1 MSTAQIFIEGSWQS
15 SAGSRTFQAVDPR
28 TGESFGDAFPVSTWD
43 DLEKVLAAAAA
54 CDRTTRDWTGDR
66 FAALLDAYAEE
77 LEARR
82 EEIVKLAS
90 QETALPVSPRLN
102 DAEFPRTVNQLKT
115 AAGEARDG
123 GWSNPIIDSDNNIR
137 SMYRSIGPVFVIGPN
152 NFPLAFNGISGGD
165 FAAAIAA
172 GNPVIAKAHPAHPGT
187 SRLLAECIEKALN
200 KTGFPA
206 GFVQMIYDVA
216 PEDGLRM
223 IRDPRLAAVGFT
235 GSQKA
240 GVAIK
245 EAADALG
252 KPVYVEMSSINPVF
266 ILPGYLEDS
275 GENLVNEFS
284 TSCLMGSGQFC
295 TNPGLVV
302 LPPGDD
308 APRWIDAVRGRFAEA
323 AANPLLAAGVKS
335 SLLDSVQRLVKAGA
349 ELLTGGQA
357 ADSSGFVV
365 QNTLLK
371 VDAESFL
378 KDPETFQQEAFGN
391 ASLLV
396 TTNDV
401 SQMAAIADVLE
412 GQLTGVVYTTEEP
425 GDEAIYRELEPVL
438 RRKVGRLLNNKMPTG
453 VAVSPAMNHG
463 GPFPATGH
471 PGFTAVGLPASI
483 RRFAMLECYDNVPEH
498 RLPAA
503 LRTS

>member
-1 MSTAQIFIEGSWQS
+1 MSTAKIFVEGSWQP
-15 SAGSRTFQAVDPR
+15 SAGTRTFQADDPR
-28 TGESFGDAFPVSTWD
+28 TGEAVGDTFPVSNWD
-43 DLEKVLAAAAA
+43 DLDKALTAAAA
-54 CDRTTRDWTGDR
+54 CDRTTRDWSGDR

-82 EEIVKLAS
+82 EEIVNLAS

-102 DAEFPRTVNQLKT
+102 DGEFPRTVNQLKT
-115 AAGEARDG
+115 AAGESRDG
-123 GWSNPIIDSDNNIR
+123 SWSTPIIDADNNIR

-165 FAAAIAA
+165 FAAAVAA

-187 SRLLAECIEKALN
+187 SRLLAECLEKALG

-206 GFVQMIYDVA
+206 GFVQMIYEVA
-216 PEDGLRM
+216 PEDGLKM

-266 ILPGYLEDS
+266 VLPGYLEDS
-275 GENLVNEFS
+275 GDNLVNEFS

-302 LPPGDD
+302 LPPGEET
-308 APRWIDAVRGRFAEA
+308 PRWIEAVRGRFAEA
-323 AANPLLAAGVKS
+323 ACNPLLAAGVKS
-335 SLLDSVQRLVKAGA
+335 SLLNSIERLVNAGA
-349 ELLTGGQA
+349 QLLSGGKP
-357 ADSSGFVV
+357 ADSEGFVV
-365 QNTLLK
+365 QNTLLQ
-371 VDAESFL
+371 VDAATFL
-378 KDPETFQQEAFGN
+378 QNSETFQQEAFGN
-391 ASLLV
+391 SSLLV
-396 TTNDV
+396 TTTDAE
-401 SQMAAIADVLE
+401 QMAAIADALE

-425 GDEAIYRELEPVL
+425 RDEALYRDLEPVL